1 MISIHKLC
9 LTAVL
14 GLALGQASGATLNL
28 KDGSRLEGTLQKIHE
43 DTVYFETAFAG
54 VLEIP
59 QSQVEGITSGE
70 AVVLRTRSGE
80 VFEGPVS
87 ADPSGQLTVA
97 SSSGTVRTD
106 VGELAS
112 GWQPGGKDPI
122 VAARESELEGQLR
135 NWSYLAG
142 VDISG
147 SNGNSENF
155 GSAIVVEALLEGP
168 RDKLFLYGSYKYK
181 ENDGVRAEDEQLG
194 GIRYTNFFTE
204 KMGWFVRQEL
214 ERDTFEGIDFR
225 STSAAGLTR
234 RFIKE
239 ERLSLEGSAGLSYR
253 YEDYSDPAI
262 DSDGFPGLDFGLN
275 LDWQFAD
282 WGKLVTRLSYIPS
295 LNDFADYLID
305 HESGIDI
312 PLGTSDNWVMRF
324 GLSNQ
329 YNSSPS
335 SGRDK
340 LDTTYF
346 ARLILEWD

>member
-1 MISIHKLC
+1 
-9 LTAVL
+9 
-14 GLALGQASGATLNL
+14 
-28 KDGSRLEGTLQKIHE
+28 
-43 DTVYFETAFAG
+43 
-54 VLEIP
+54 
-59 QSQVEGITSGE
+59 
-70 AVVLRTRSGE
+70 
-80 VFEGPVS
+80 
-87 ADPSGQLTVA
+87 VA

-106 VGELAS
+106 VSELAS
-112 GWQPGGKDPI
+112 GWQPGEKDPI

-135 NWSYLAG
+135 QWSYLAG

-168 RDKLFLYGSYKYK
+168 RDKLLLYGSYKYK
-181 ENDGVRAEDEQLG
+181 ETDGLRAEDEQKG

-204 KMGWFVRQEL
+204 KWGWFVRQEL

-225 STSAAGLTR
+225 STSAAGLTH

-239 ERLSLEGSAGLSYR
+239 ERLLLEGSAGLSYR

-262 DSDGFPGLDFGLN
+262 DSDGFPGLDFGLA

-305 HESGIDI
+305 HESGVDI
-312 PLGTSDNWVMRF
+312 PLGTADNWVMRF

-329 YNSSPS
+329 YNSEPS
-335 SGRDK
+335 GGRDK

-346 ARLILEWD
+346 ARLILKWE